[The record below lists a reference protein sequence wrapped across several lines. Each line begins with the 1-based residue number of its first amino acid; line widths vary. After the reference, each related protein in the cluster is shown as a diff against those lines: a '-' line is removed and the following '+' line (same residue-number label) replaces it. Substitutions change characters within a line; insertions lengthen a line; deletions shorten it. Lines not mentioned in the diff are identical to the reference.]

1 MINSL
6 NYQLIKQPNTISEE
20 VFSPNEKLTKFI
32 KENKSRILVIQ
43 ASNSSGKSF
52 LLNIIAYAFY
62 ALNLDKDELPDS
74 LRRSINYLID
84 EEHQKINYNISIS
97 DPDGFNIE
105 SSKDA
110 ITNKPIVIRKNNNT
124 EKIIEYT
131 DFIEEY
137 KLLYDIP
144 EKPLDRIYQLLKSI
158 KDFNSNLLNRLNPLD
173 LKIDDI
179 LKSINEERNEDV
191 IKNIEE
197 RIKVKK
203 YNLDINNEKEIE
215 FISKLKDLENQ
226 ENLLK
231 LRNLIN
237 DFNSTSNSY
246 DKVNNELKKLTPPS
260 KENII
265 LQNNSKIS
273 ELKNNIKQL
282 NLINTI
288 NTFKEDIEN
297 NDYSDKI
304 KKDFDSSEIEILE
317 LIYISNETILDLIV
331 ENDLE
336 KIIKLSN
343 NLKAIKEYSFNNFF
357 SNLKKDL
364 NEDDFK
370 LLKNL
375 TSDFKKY
382 EADAQN
388 DLLIKNIFKKS
399 IKEIIY
405 ELEMQQI
412 KFDKINEINELQ
424 TSINYSIDN
433 LIVKLNLAKNYA
445 KELYQE
451 NKKQIKAPLEHKIY
465 NETLNKKNDLL
476 TRKNKQSQDIQTIRL
491 FLEKNEIPLTELEL
505 MENINKLLEKLNVK
519 NALFKGKELEKIE
532 FFKNEIKKFQSLIS
546 GLDSEVLENEM
557 KLKIE
562 NSKINS
568 NYSKHKSTIQ
578 IFSNKLSYFI
588 KWLNQNNSLIKD
600 NGELNTTNFESN
612 KIYMKLIGEFVAS
625 LMGNKILYQNN
636 TTNISYIDYSSITP
650 CFVTDENK
658 RIAFSDFSG
667 GQGSSNYLKAK
678 LNINDNRKQ
687 IILLDEIAN
696 MDNKSLNEVIERLK
710 VLEKNNK
717 LLLAILVEPKKEENV
732 FNIQAY

>member
-6 NYQLIKQPNTISEE
+6 NYQLLKQPNTISEE

-84 EEHQKINYNISIS
+84 EGHQKIDYNISIS

-110 ITNKPIVIRKNNNT
+110 ITNKPIVIRKNNNI

-144 EKPLDRIYQLLKSI
+144 DKPLDRIYQLLKSI

-215 FISKLKDLENQ
+215 FVSKLKDLENQ

-265 LQNNSKIS
+265 IQNNSKII

-288 NTFKEDIEN
+288 NTFKDDIEN

-304 KKDFDSSEIEILE
+304 IKDLDSSEIEILE
-317 LIYISNETILDLIV
+317 LIYKSNVTILDLIE

-357 SNLKKDL
+357 TNLKKDL

-382 EADAQN
+382 EDNAQN
-388 DLLIKNIFKKS
+388 DLIIKNIFKKS

-424 TSINYSIDN
+424 TSINYSIDS
-433 LIVKLNLAKNYA
+433 LIVKLNLAKNFA

-451 NKKQIKAPLEHKIY
+451 NKKQKKAPLEHKYY

-476 TRKNKQSQDIQTIRL
+476 TKKNKQSQHIQTIRL
-491 FLEKNEIPLTELEL
+491 FLQKNEIPLSELESI
-505 MENINKLLEKLNVK
+505 ENINKLLEKLNVK

-532 FFKNEIKKFQSLIS
+532 FFKNEIKKFQSLKLE
-546 GLDSEVLENEM
+546 LDSEILENEM

-600 NGELNTTNFESN
+600 NGELNTTNFEN
-612 KIYMKLIGEFVAS
+612 NRIYMKLIGEFVAS
-625 LMGNKILYQNN
+625 LMGNKILYQKN
-636 TTNISYIDYSSITP
+636 TINISYIDYSSITP

-678 LNINDNRKQ
+678 LNTNDNRKQ

-710 VLEKNNK
+710 ELEKKNK

-732 FNIQAY
+732 FNIKSY